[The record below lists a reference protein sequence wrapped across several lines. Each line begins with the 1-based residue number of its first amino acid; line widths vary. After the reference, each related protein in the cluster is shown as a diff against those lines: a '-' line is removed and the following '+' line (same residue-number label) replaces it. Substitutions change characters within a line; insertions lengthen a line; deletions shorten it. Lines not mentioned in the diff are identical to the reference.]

1 MLLCPVVRVRV
12 ITGSS
17 PRLSSGHLRTLA
29 KAGFMPRHHE
39 PVGHV
44 HRREDGGDTRQPLP
58 GTNVYIGPK
67 TAQEAVTRAQVGHEL
82 SHPLARCV
90 DGEAHIG
97 LRVSIR
103 NASKNEQV
111 ISRGLATR
119 DQLALLCLAG
129 FERAKDEYSPPGN
142 ACTHFQLAQPGF
154 RCAAHRAT
162 PGGTTE
168 EVSWACAL
176 CRASS
181 ASQCLSGPARSAGV
195 LGCAI
200 RRGGSCPP
208 LTPLRWQSNQPS
220 CDPI

>member
-39 PVGHV
+39 PVSHV

-58 GTNVYIGPK
+58 GTNEYIGPK

-111 ISRGLATR
+111 ISRGLAWR
-119 DQLALLCLAG
+119 LARAGRRTERLLMRLI
-129 FERAKDEYSPPGN
+129 RAYLPG
-142 ACTHFQLAQPGF
+142 
-154 RCAAHRAT
+154 AASGGRA
-162 PGGTTE
+162 E
-168 EVSWACAL
+168 
-176 CRASS
+176 ASS
-181 ASQCLSGPARSAGV
+181 APVTRAGAQDRPERSPRPCARLQDGNGSVSRFSRPYNAARLSQRALRRSGMSYRTHSPDALMVKR
-195 LGCAI
+195 
-200 RRGGSCPP
+200 
-208 LTPLRWQSNQPS
+208 T
-220 CDPI
+220 